1 MTFWSLSV
9 YDLAVP
15 TSVYEKQKNSL
26 HSQINTI
33 EDNKDLVRILI
44 SLEEKTYSIFFFHRS
59 CQFVLLEN
67 SNHICRDANHPDF
80 GGVCPIFRPKIR
92 FRYFN
97 ALIGE
102 NFQIILVPGSGIH

>member
-44 SLEEKTYSIFFFHRS
+44 SLEEKICSKLVVLFFFFIDH
-59 CQFVLLEN
+59 VNL
-67 SNHICRDANHPDF
+67 
-80 GGVCPIFRPKIR
+80 
-92 FRYFN
+92 YF
-97 ALIGE
+97 
-102 NFQIILVPGSGIH
+102 

>member
-1 MTFWSLSV
+1 VTFWSLSV

-44 SLEEKTYSIFFFHRS
+44 SLEFQCSPRRSHKTGLTVFNISIFSFL
-59 CQFVLLEN
+59 CGVLLIN
-67 SNHICRDANHPDF
+67 
-80 GGVCPIFRPKIR
+80 VCP
-92 FRYFN
+92 
-97 ALIGE
+97 
-102 NFQIILVPGSGIH
+102 LVLLVIVLSVPLQ